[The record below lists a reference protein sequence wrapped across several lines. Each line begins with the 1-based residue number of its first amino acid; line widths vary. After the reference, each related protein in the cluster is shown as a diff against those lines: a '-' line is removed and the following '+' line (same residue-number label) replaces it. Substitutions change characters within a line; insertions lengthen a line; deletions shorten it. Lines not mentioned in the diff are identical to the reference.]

1 MSKQLIRDFDAYK
14 KARHDF
20 VSMVSEAAMKPDNIN
35 TLIELNVLSLLRP
48 LLLDNVPSIQ
58 QMSALAIS
66 RLANVSEKNSE
77 KIITTGMLPEIVNG
91 LNSKDERYQKNLCQV
106 IRSVSKH
113 SQKLATKVVAGGCL
127 KPLVECLKSES
138 NVVCEAASSSIKAI
152 AAHDSNLAQEVVEAG
167 ALAPLI
173 KSINRAENTL
183 RRTSISAIGSISRH
197 TPQLAQAC
205 IEAKAI
211 PTIASLLSTT
221 NDSKLKTQAC
231 LALANIAT
239 HSVDTA
245 ELVVEEKIFPSALTC
260 FTDADADLRVAAA
273 KLVLEIVKH
282 TQELAQG
289 VVGFGGCQ
297 SLVEYIRSSK
307 TDMIPAVKA
316 VGAIASFSPSLA
328 LSLLEAGAGRACLG
342 VFVSSKSA
350 ECKAVAARTVGMLGK
365 HNAQTSLK
373 ISSMNAL
380 SLLFQAMNDP
390 DGDEELRAAVKE
402 AMVDIIKNCEDITA
416 LEPLIT
422 TSEGEILCHVLER
435 ISNLLSK
442 NPKVRA
448 PFVSSGGFRSVQL
461 LQADND
467 PNLKKLID
475 AINDCYP
482 DQAVRFYS
490 PNYVEE
496 LNKEVDAHK
505 I

>member
-14 KARHDF
+14 KARRDF

-66 RLANVSEKNSE
+66 RLASVSETNSE
-77 KIITTGMLPEIVNG
+77 KIISTGMLPEIVNG

-113 SQKLATKVVAGGCL
+113 SQKLASKVVQGGCL
-127 KPLVECLKSES
+127 KPLVECINSKS
-138 NVVCEAASSSIKAI
+138 NDVTEAAASSIKAI
-152 AAHDSNLAQEVVEAG
+152 ASHDVSLAQEVVEAG
-167 ALAPLI
+167 ALPPLI
-173 KSINRAENTL
+173 KSITRTESTL
-183 RRTSISAIGSISRH
+183 RRTSISAIGSIARH
-197 TPQLAQAC
+197 NMQLATAC
-205 IEAKAI
+205 IEARAI
-211 PTIASLLSTT
+211 STIASTLSTT

-231 LALANIAT
+231 LALAAIAA

-260 FTDADADLRVAAA
+260 FTDADKDLRVAAA
-273 KLVLEIVKH
+273 KLVYEIVKH
-282 TQELAQG
+282 TQELSQG

-297 SLVEYIRSSK
+297 SLVEYIRTSK

-316 VGAIASFSPSLA
+316 VGAIAGFSPSLA
-328 LSLLEAGAGRACLG
+328 MSLLEAGAGRATLG
-342 VFVSSKSA
+342 VFVSSKSI
-350 ECKAVAARTVGMLGK
+350 ETKSVAAKAVGMLGK
-365 HNAQTSLK
+365 HNSQTSQK
-373 ISSMNAL
+373 MTSMNAL
-380 SLLFQAMNDP
+380 SLLFQAIGDP
-390 DGDEELRAAVKE
+390 DGDDNLRAAVKE
-402 AMVDIIKNCEDITA
+402 AMVDLIKNCEDITA

-442 NPKVRA
+442 NPKIRA

-467 PNLKKLID
+467 AELKRLID

-496 LNKEVDAHK
+496 LNKEVEAHNA
-505 I
+505 